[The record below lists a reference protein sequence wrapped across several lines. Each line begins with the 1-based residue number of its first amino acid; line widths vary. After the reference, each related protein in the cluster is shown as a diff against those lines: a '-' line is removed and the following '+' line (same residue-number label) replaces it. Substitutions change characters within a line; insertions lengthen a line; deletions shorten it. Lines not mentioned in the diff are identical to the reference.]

1 MARTPLAIAQGF
13 YVDESKA
20 IAAQECINLYP
31 HIPATKT
38 ITDAALIGRSGIE
51 LISDAQAYYGNDTLT
66 CRGGHVVQETPFVV
80 MGNRLMMGSAAGLYE
95 YISFRDLLG
104 VDILGSGRVVMADNG
119 DQLVIVAPDYNNKF
133 NAWFFQCFGGVVAQ
147 ISDPDFDGPV
157 SDVSYFDGY
166 FVFNKANSNKFFIS
180 DLRNGLVY
188 DALDFGSGESDPD
201 NNVVIR
207 PLDGLLYV
215 FGNHTFEQWQNIGGA
230 GFPFQRTSN
239 GNQMKGCVAPHS
251 MTYFNE
257 ALIWIG
263 SSYNEKPA
271 VWATTGADAMKLS
284 TPAIDHLINSGGI
297 DAVRQAYSMRWAER
311 GHNFVAFTIP
321 DVCTVVYDAMTQL
334 WHTMESINEYQERI
348 PWRAS
353 CVLSTF
359 STFVVGDS
367 LNGYIGQFDETV
379 FTEYGTE
386 IHRRFSTPAIDNN
399 GRPFS
404 VNALELF
411 CETGNVP
418 ITGQGSEPVIRMSIS
433 KDNGNTF
440 CPEISRSLG
449 KIGEYSAISYWPLLG
464 RYRRPFIARFDISE
478 PIKIVF
484 VKAEAEITS

>member
-38 ITDAALIGRSGIE
+38 ITDAALIGRSGIS
-51 LISDAQAYYGNDTLT
+51 LMMTKTGV
-66 CRGGHVVQETPFVV
+66 CRGGHVMQEIPYFLN
-80 MGNRLMMGSAAGLYE
+80 GERLTGITGVAIEDDGTISSVGSFPSYGALINGT
-95 YISFRDLLG
+95 
-104 VDILGSGRVVMADNG
+104 GRVVIADNG
-119 DQLVIVAPDYNNKF
+119 LQMCIVAPDYNNQF
-133 NAWFFQCFGGVVAQ
+133 NAWIYESATNLVTQ
-147 ISDPDFDGPV
+147 ISSVNFDGPV
-157 SDVSYFDGY
+157 ADVSYFDGY
-166 FVFNKANSNKFFIS
+166 FVFNKADSNKFFIS
-180 DLRNGLVY
+180 ELRDGFTYN
-188 DALDFGSGESDPD
+188 ALDFGSGESDPD

-215 FGNHTFEQWQNIGGA
+215 FGNHTFEQWQDVGGA

-239 GNQMKGCVAPHS
+239 GNQMKGCLAPHS

-257 ALIWIG
+257 ALVWIG

-271 VWATTGADAMKLS
+271 VWATTGADPIKLS
-284 TPAIDHLINSGGI
+284 TPAIDNLINSGGTN
-297 DAVRQAYSMRWAER
+297 AVKQAFSMRWAER

-334 WHTMESINEYQERI
+334 WHSITSTNEYQEQI

-353 CVLSTF
+353 CVLSTY
-359 STFVVGDS
+359 STFFVGDTI
-367 LNGYIGQFDETV
+367 NGNLGVFDKIIH
-379 FTEYGTE
+379 TEYGTE